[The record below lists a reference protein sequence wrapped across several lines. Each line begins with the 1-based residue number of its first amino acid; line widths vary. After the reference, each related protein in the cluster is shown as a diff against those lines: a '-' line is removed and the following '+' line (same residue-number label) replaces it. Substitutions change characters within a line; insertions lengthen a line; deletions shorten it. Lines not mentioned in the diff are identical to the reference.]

1 MFASTARAV
10 PANFIVSAS
19 FEASSTS
26 LPLTLT
32 STPAGRANDNVPFGP
47 FTVTASPATFS
58 STPFGSAIGFFA
70 TLDMMILRLHY
81 RANHFAADALRARL
95 RVGHDAGRRGDD
107 GNAEAAHHFR
117 QRVLATVHA
126 QARTADAADRFD
138 RRLAFEILQRDLEL
152 GLGVGQLVDLKV
164 AHIALVLQHLGDG
177 LLGLGCRHAH
187 RRLR

>member
-10 PANFIVSAS
+10 PANFVVSTS
-19 FEASSTS
+19 VEASRTS
-26 LPLTLT
+26 LPLTLI
-32 STPAGRANDNVPFGP
+32 STPAGRANDSVPFGP

-58 STPFGSAIGFFA
+58 STPFGSAIGFLA
-70 TLDMMILRLHY
+70 TLDMMILRLHHG
-81 RANHFAADALRARL
+81 ADDFAADALRARL

-117 QRVLATVHA
+117 QRILAAVYA
-126 QARTADAADRFD
+126 QAGTADAADRLD

-152 GLGVGQLVDLKV
+152 GLVAGQLVDLEV

-177 LLGLGCRHAH
+177 
-187 RRLR
+187 